1 MGVSFLAPAFFGAFA
16 ALIIPI
22 LVHLTHRSRR
32 EVVRF
37 PSLQFLDQVPYRA
50 VRRQRIRHWVLFLA
64 RCLALVLLALAFAR
78 PLLDR
83 VGGAG
88 GAGAGGTE
96 TVLLVDRSYSMGY
109 GDHWQRALAAARAIT
124 DAVGPE
130 DRASIVTF
138 AEDASLA
145 VDGTSDPTI
154 LRLVLDSLTPGAGRT
169 RFAPA
174 LQVARQILDQSRLP
188 TREVVLISDFQNQG
202 WERSADVSL
211 PPGAGFRTVDLSVT
225 DPTNVLLSEAR
236 IQRGERGGREEVF
249 VLARV
254 VNQGDTPVRGLPV
267 ELEVDG
273 TPVNR
278 QVANIEPRSAAT
290 VRFGPI
296 AQPSAVARATV
307 RSAADSLPMDNS
319 FHFVLPPRP
328 TISILIVDGAGRGN
342 RGTLYL
348 RQALRISHEPAFL
361 VESKRA
367 NQLRAEDLS
376 ERASVILNDSPFPG
390 GAAGRALIDFVRE
403 GGGLLTVLGR
413 RSALESWPAEARELL
428 PGTWGAPV
436 DRLRTQGVA
445 LGTIEYGHPV
455 FALFNRP
462 ESGDLSAP
470 RFYRYRPVQLD
481 STGIVLARFSDGSV
495 AAAERTYGKGKTL
508 LWTSALDN
516 VWNDFPIQ
524 PVYLPL
530 IHQMA
535 RHLSGRRV
543 DPPFYEAGQ
552 ILDLSHYADRLG
564 AEDGADPLE
573 IVVETPAGERVSKS
587 TGGEDRFL
595 PLDDPGFY
603 AIRPAGRRI
612 TAYPVAVNADR
623 AESDLNALDPEEFS
637 AAVTASAD
645 SEEREAV
652 ALASLTPEERERRQ
666 GLWWYMLLIVLVL
679 LVAESVAANRLPFL
693 ARTERPQEA
702 PGG

>member
-1 MGVSFLAPAFFGAFA
+1 MGLSFLAPAFFA
-16 ALIIPI
+16 ALAALAIPI

-37 PSLQFLDQVPYRA
+37 PSLRFLDQVPYRA
-50 VRRQRIRHWVLFLA
+50 VRRQRIRHWALFLA

-83 VGGAG
+83 VGRAG
-88 GAGAGGTE
+88 GAGTGGTE
-96 TVLLVDRSYSMGY
+96 TVLLLDRSYSMGY
-109 GDHWQRALAAARAIT
+109 GDHWQRAVAAARAVT
-124 DAVGPE
+124 DAIGPE

-138 AEDASLA
+138 GEDASLS
-145 VDGTSDPTI
+145 VEGTSDPTL
-154 LRLVLDSLTPGAGRT
+154 LRLALDSLTPGAGRT

-188 TREVVLISDFQNQG
+188 NRDVVLISDFQDQG
-202 WERSADVSL
+202 WERSTDVSL
-211 PPGAGFRTVDLSVT
+211 PPGAAFRTVDLSVT
-225 DPTNVLLSEAR
+225 EPINVLLSNAR

-254 VNQGDTPVRGLPV
+254 VNQGDAPVRGLPV
-267 ELEVDG
+267 DLEVDG

-278 QVANIEPRSAAT
+278 QVASVEPRSAAT

-307 RSAADSLPMDNS
+307 RSAVDSLPLDNA

-328 TISILIVDGAGRGN
+328 TISILIVEGAGRGS
-342 RGTLYL
+342 RSALYL

-367 NQLRAEDLS
+367 NQLRPGDLS
-376 ERASVILNDSPFPG
+376 GRAIVILNDCPFPS
-390 GAAGRALIDFVRE
+390 GAAGQALIEFVRD
-403 GGGLLTVLGR
+403 GGGLLTVLGSK
-413 RSALESWPAEARELL
+413 SAMSSWPAEARDLL

-436 DRLRTQGVA
+436 DRL
-445 LGTIEYGHPV
+445 
-455 FALFNRP
+455 
-462 ESGDLSAP
+462 
-470 RFYRYRPVQLD
+470 
-481 STGIVLARFSDGSV
+481 SDGSV
-495 AAAERTYGKGKTL
+495 AAAERMFGKGKTL

-516 VWNDFPIQ
+516 LWNDFPIQ

-543 DPPFYEAGQ
+543 DPPFFGAGQ
-552 ILDLSHYADRLG
+552 ILDLSNYADRLG
-564 AEDGADPLE
+564 AGDEAAPLE
-573 IVVETPAGERVSKS
+573 IVVETPSGERVSKS

-595 PLDDPGFY
+595 LLDEPGFY

-612 TAYPVAVNADR
+612 TAYPIAVNADR

-637 AAVTASAD
+637 AAVTASVD
-645 SEEREAV
+645 TEEREAI
-652 ALASLTPEERERRQ
+652 ALAALTPEERERRQ
-666 GLWWYMLLIVLVL
+666 GLWWYMLVIALVV
-679 LVAESVAANRLPFL
+679 LVAESIASNRLPFI

-702 PGG
+702 SRG

>member
-1 MGVSFLAPAFFGAFA
+1 MGLSFLAPAFFAAFA

-37 PSLQFLDQVPYRA
+37 PSLRFLDQVPYRA
-50 VRRQRIRHWVLFLA
+50 VRRQRIRHWALFAA

-83 VGGAG
+83 AGGAG

-96 TVLLVDRSYSMGY
+96 TVLLLDRSYSMGY
-109 GDHWQRALAAARAIT
+109 GDHWQRAVAAAQAIP
-124 DAVGPE
+124 DAMGPE

-138 AEDASLA
+138 AEEASLA
-145 VDGTSDPTI
+145 VEGTSDPI
-154 LRLVLDSLTPGAGRT
+154 QLRLSLDSLTPGAGRT

-188 TREVVLISDFQNQG
+188 NRDVVLISDFQNQG

-211 PPGAGFRTVDLSVT
+211 PPGTVFRTVDLSVT
-225 DPTNVLLSEAR
+225 EPVNVLLSDAR

-254 VNQGDTPVRGLPV
+254 VNQGDSPVRGLPV

-273 TPVNR
+273 TQVSR
-278 QVANIEPRSAAT
+278 QVASVGPRSAVT

-296 AQPSAVARATV
+296 AQPSTVARATV
-307 RSAADSLPMDNS
+307 RSGVDSLALDNA

-328 TISILIVDGAGRGN
+328 TISILVVDGAGRGN
-342 RGTLYL
+342 RSTLYL

-361 VESKRA
+361 VESKQA
-367 NQLRAEDLS
+367 NQVRPGDLS
-376 ERASVILNDSPFPG
+376 ERAIVILNDCPFPS
-390 GAAGRALIDFVRE
+390 GAAGRALIEFVRD
-403 GGGLLTVLGR
+403 GGGLLTVLGS
-413 RSALESWPAEARELL
+413 RSALSSWPAEARELL

-445 LGTIEYGHPV
+445 LGTIDYGHPV
-455 FALFNRP
+455 FAIFNSP

-481 STGIVLARFSDGSV
+481 SLGTVLARFSDGSV
-495 AAAERTYGKGKTL
+495 AVAERAFGKGKTL

-516 VWNDFPIQ
+516 LWNDIPIQ

-543 DPPFYEAGQ
+543 DPPFYVAGQ
-552 ILDLSHYADRLG
+552 ILDLFHYADRLG
-564 AEDGADPLE
+564 AGDDVASLE
-573 IVVETPAGERVSKS
+573 IVVETPSGERVSKS

-595 PLDDPGFY
+595 RLEEPGFY
-603 AIRPAGRRI
+603 AIRLAGRRI

-645 SEEREAV
+645 TEEREAT
-652 ALASLTPEERERRQ
+652 ALAALTPEERERRQ
-666 GLWWYMLLIVLVL
+666 GLWWYVLVIAML
-679 LVAESVAANRLPFL
+679 VLVAESIAANRLPAV
-693 ARTERPQEA
+693 ARMEPPQEA
-702 PGG
+702 SRG

>member
-1 MGVSFLAPAFFGAFA
+1 MGLSFLAPAFFA
-16 ALIIPI
+16 ALAALAIPI

-37 PSLQFLDQVPYRA
+37 PSLRFLDQVPYRA
-50 VRRQRIRHWVLFLA
+50 VRRQRIRHWALFLA

-83 VGGAG
+83 VGRAG
-88 GAGAGGTE
+88 GAGTGGTE
-96 TVLLVDRSYSMGY
+96 TVLLLDRSYSMGY
-109 GDHWQRALAAARAIT
+109 GDHWQRAVAAARAVT
-124 DAVGPE
+124 DAIGPE

-138 AEDASLA
+138 GEDASLS
-145 VDGTSDPTI
+145 VEGTSDPTL
-154 LRLVLDSLTPGAGRT
+154 LRLALDSLTPGAGRT

-188 TREVVLISDFQNQG
+188 NRDVVLISDFQDQG
-202 WERSADVSL
+202 WERSTDVSL
-211 PPGAGFRTVDLSVT
+211 PPGAAFRTVDLSVT
-225 DPTNVLLSEAR
+225 EPINVLLSNAR

-254 VNQGDTPVRGLPV
+254 VNQGDAPVRGLPV
-267 ELEVDG
+267 DLEVDG

-278 QVANIEPRSAAT
+278 QVASVEPRSAAT

-307 RSAADSLPMDNS
+307 RSAVDSLPLDNA

-328 TISILIVDGAGRGN
+328 TISILIVEGAGRGS
-342 RGTLYL
+342 RSALYL

-361 VESKRA
+361 VESKLA
-367 NQLRAEDLS
+367 NQLRPGDLS
-376 ERASVILNDSPFPG
+376 GRAIVILNDCPFPS
-390 GAAGRALIDFVRE
+390 GAAGRALIEFVRD
-403 GGGLLTVLGR
+403 GGGLLTVLGSK
-413 RSALESWPAEARELL
+413 SAMSSWPAEARDLL

-445 LGTIEYGHPV
+445 LGTIEYAHPV
-455 FALFNRP
+455 FAIFTSP

-481 STGIVLARFSDGSV
+481 SLGTVLARFSDGSV
-495 AAAERTYGKGKTL
+495 AAAERMFGKGKTL

-516 VWNDFPIQ
+516 LWNDFPIQ

-543 DPPFYEAGQ
+543 DPPFFGAGQ
-552 ILDLSHYADRLG
+552 ILDLSNYADRLG
-564 AEDGADPLE
+564 AGDEAAPLE
-573 IVVETPAGERVSKS
+573 IVVETPSGERVSKS

-595 PLDDPGFY
+595 LLDEPGFY

-612 TAYPVAVNADR
+612 TAYPIAVNADR

-637 AAVTASAD
+637 AAVTASVD
-645 SEEREAV
+645 TEEREAI
-652 ALASLTPEERERRQ
+652 ALAALTPEERERRQ
-666 GLWWYMLLIVLVL
+666 GLWWYMLVIALVV
-679 LVAESVAANRLPFL
+679 LVAESIASNRLPFI
-693 ARTERPQEA
+693 APTERPQEA
-702 PGG
+702 SRG